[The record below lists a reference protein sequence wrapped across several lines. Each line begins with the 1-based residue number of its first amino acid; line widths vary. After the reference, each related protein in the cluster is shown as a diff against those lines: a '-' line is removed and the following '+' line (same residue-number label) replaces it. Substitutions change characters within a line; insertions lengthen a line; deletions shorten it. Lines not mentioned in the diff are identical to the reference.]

1 MLNQVDRILLYY
13 PTTELME
20 NLKTK
25 LHDRSFV
32 KYRPAVK
39 LRQHSNYVIR
49 IITICCVWQTIQ
61 SHSLIFRVVV
71 PWTSPKKPK
80 LHNSQSEVW
89 NKYIYIYIKSK
100 HDYREL
106 FIEIHST
113 YLLSPLNWLK
123 MLNRKLKKKKTVQK
137 HIINS
142 SIFFFFF
149 SFLPE
154 WLNFSSMY
162 I

>member
-1 MLNQVDRILLYY
+1 MRYLTLRICESLVTKIKLKVLAAEFLKLWIYLDNQPTNHLKLFLYMLNQVDRILYY

-20 NLKTK
+20 NFKTK

-80 LHNSQSEVW
+80 LHNSQTEVW
-89 NKYIYIYIKSK
+89 NKNIYK
-100 HDYREL
+100 
-106 FIEIHST
+106 
-113 YLLSPLNWLK
+113 
-123 MLNRKLKKKKTVQK
+123 
-137 HIINS
+137 
-142 SIFFFFF
+142 
-149 SFLPE
+149 
-154 WLNFSSMY
+154 
-162 I
+162 